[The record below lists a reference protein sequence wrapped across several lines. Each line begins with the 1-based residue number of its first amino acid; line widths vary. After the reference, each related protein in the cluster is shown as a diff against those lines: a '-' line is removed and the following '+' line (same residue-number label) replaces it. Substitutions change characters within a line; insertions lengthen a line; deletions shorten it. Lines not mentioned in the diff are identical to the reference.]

1 MKTEPRTATPKSV
14 THGVGTTRA
23 VETSLTVTVQTVRRL
38 PIMARTANEME
49 DARDKCLTTG
59 MVDYLSQSLNAE
71 KVVKAIQQ
79 WLNP

>member
-49 DARDKCLTTG
+49 DARDKCLTT
-59 MVDYLSQSLNAE
+59 
-71 KVVKAIQQ
+71 
-79 WLNP
+79 